1 MAKALDP
8 GSEWDPSFTPSYTP
22 KEMLELGVFEGKYI
36 NVIEGLPKS
45 WYSLPK
51 VQKEDEEPDISLNK
65 FGVKSRQSLSHW
77 KEKGWTTKDSPYGW
91 FQWYCLYFLG
101 RRLPEED
108 EWQIGRW
115 RSFVA
120 RHQAQ
125 VSKNCKTKDNECRPV
140 QRQGLL
146 QWAWNSDTEFTEK
159 QQEKNLKRL
168 ISDYNVKVIDSNE
181 KFSRPASMVW

>member
-1 MAKALDP
+1 MSKSYDK
-8 GSEWDPSFTPSYTP
+8 GSPWDPAFTPSYTP

-45 WYSLPK
+45 WYELPK
-51 VQKEDEEPDISLNK
+51 VQKKDEEPDETINR
-65 FGVKSRQSLSHW
+65 FGVKSRKSLSHW

-91 FQWYCLYFLG
+91 FQWYCLYWMG
-101 RRLPEED
+101 RRLPKED

-125 VSKNCKTKDNECRPV
+125 VSKNCKPNDKECRPV

-146 QWAWNSDTEFTEK
+146 QWAWDSSTEFTEK

-168 ISDYNVKVIDSNE
+168 VKDFRVSVKPSTEALHI
-181 KFSRPASMVW
+181 PASSHW